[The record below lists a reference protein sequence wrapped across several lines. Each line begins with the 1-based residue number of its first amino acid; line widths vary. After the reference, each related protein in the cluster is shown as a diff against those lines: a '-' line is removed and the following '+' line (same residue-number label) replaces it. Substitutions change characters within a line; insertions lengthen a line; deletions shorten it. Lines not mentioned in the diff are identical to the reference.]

1 MCIRDRYAG
10 IPNLIQTFGYIN
22 ASWTLRADLTAEYA
36 CRLINRIDE
45 LGADYCVAR
54 LAEEDSNMMAKPWI
68 ENFSAGY
75 IHRSLDLMPKQGEE
89 DPWRNTQN
97 YALDKKIIRDAPLE
111 DGVMTFVDVAVMHD
125 APDSGGRDNKVAA

>member
-1 MCIRDRYAG
+1 MD
-10 IPNLIQTFGYIN
+10 
-22 ASWTLRADLTAEYA
+22 LRADLTAEYA

-54 LAEEDSNMMAKPWI
+54 LSDEDSNMIAKPWI

-75 IHRSLDLMPKQGEE
+75 IQRSLDLMPKQGEE

-97 YALDKKIIRDAPLE
+97 YALDKKILRDAPLE
-111 DGVMTFVDVAVMHD
+111 DGVMTFVDVAVTEESS
-125 APDSGGRDNKVAA
+125 DSGASSKDKVAA